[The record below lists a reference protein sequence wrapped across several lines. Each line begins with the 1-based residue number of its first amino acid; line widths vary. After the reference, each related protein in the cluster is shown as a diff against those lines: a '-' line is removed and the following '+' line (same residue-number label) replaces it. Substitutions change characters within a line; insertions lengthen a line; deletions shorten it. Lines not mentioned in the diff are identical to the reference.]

1 MAANVVGNVIM
12 KNALEGCAVRS
23 VYGWTDSMV
32 ALYWMA
38 GKGSY
43 KQFVANRVKL
53 IKAKNYIQWGHVSSG
68 QNPADLGSRG
78 NQSKELPELWL
89 KGPDWLSKPEMWPA
103 SVQIGLSRETEAETK
118 LVKEVISVAVET
130 EDSFHQVQQK
140 HGFWQTIRITS

>member
-1 MAANVVGNVIM
+1 MAANVVGNVSM

-53 IKAKNYIQWGHVSSG
+53 IKSQKLHSV
-68 QNPADLGSRG
+68 GSC
-78 NQSKELPELWL
+78 ELRP
-89 KGPDWLSKPEMWPA
+89 K
-103 SVQIGLSRETEAETK
+103 
-118 LVKEVISVAVET
+118 
-130 EDSFHQVQQK
+130 
-140 HGFWQTIRITS
+140 TS